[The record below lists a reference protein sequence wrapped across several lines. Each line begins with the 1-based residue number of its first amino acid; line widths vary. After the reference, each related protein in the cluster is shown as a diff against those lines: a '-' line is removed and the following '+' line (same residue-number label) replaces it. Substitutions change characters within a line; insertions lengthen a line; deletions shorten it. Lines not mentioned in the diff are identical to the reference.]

1 MKKFLFTAVAMG
13 SLIVPALGGAQN
25 PTTAPKQM
33 DMGMM
38 QSCPMSVKGAEVASV
53 NTRDGITITTIT
65 KSGDVADLRR
75 RVDSMAKMHTAA
87 SNQAMMKE
95 HMIPFAAKYEDVAG
109 GARVTLTPND
119 PSRLEEFRTKVREHA
134 QRMKTGDCSMMQDM
148 MKGMKTP
155 EAKVAP
161 KPEDADHSA
170 HHPEGEKK

>member
-1 MKKFLFTAVAMG
+1 MKNLLFTAVAIG

-25 PTTAPKQM
+25 PTAPSKQM

-38 QSCPMSVKGAEVASV
+38 QGCPMSVNGAEVASV
-53 NTRDGITITTIT
+53 NTKDGISITITT

-75 RVDSMAKMHTAA
+75 RVDSMAKMHTTAPNA
-87 SNQAMMKE
+87 AMMKE
-95 HMIPFAAKYEDVAG
+95 HMIPFAAKYAEVPG
-109 GARVTLTPND
+109 GSRVTLTPTA
-119 PSRLEEFRTKVREHA
+119 PARLEEFRTKVREHA
-134 QRMKTGDCSMMQDM
+134 ERMKTGDCSMMQDM

-155 EAKVAP
+155 EAKIAP